1 MKKLFFLILGSLL
14 ISVQTFSQAADQE
27 AIKKTCLAETQ
38 AFYNRDYN
46 SWASY
51 HVQSADEQLNW
62 NKPDS
67 SFGFQSGWNEIS
79 KGMEDWFKTAEK
91 DNSKISSDNFTIVI
105 RGNMAF
111 AAYNANAVN
120 INGTIKH
127 SRENR
132 TLLKINNQWKILA
145 VEAYLEYPRK
155 K

>member
-1 MKKLFFLILGSLL
+1 MKNSIMTIIAGILFCSASFA
-14 ISVQTFSQAADQE
+14 QTANQD

-51 HVQSADEQLNW
+51 HVQSADEQLTW

-79 KGMEDWFKTAEK
+79 KGMEDWFKTAKK
-91 DNSKISSDNFTIVI
+91 DNSKIKNDNYTIVI

-111 AAYNANAVN
+111 AGYSANSVDAD
-120 INGTIKH
+120 GLIKR

-132 TLLKINNQWKILA
+132 TLLKIDNQWKILA
-145 VEAYLEYPRK
+145 VQAYIESPRK